1 MINVFQPSLGKE
13 ELERI
18 SQVFESNWIGR
29 GKLTIEFEEKFAEYI
44 GSTKEHLVTPIEI
57 KTRQCRLPALED
69 NTAIAVGRFQDP
81 HDHILKRL
89 FAHDPVGS
97 LLPVRHLIGI
107 ETVAATHIT
116 KAGGRFDHHLYR
128 RHCLLLPSYRL

>member
-44 GSTKEHLVTPIEI
+44 GSTKEHLVTAHCCSEGLFSSMHLCGILAM
-57 KTRQCRLPALED
+57 KLLFRL
-69 NTAIAVGRFQDP
+69 
-81 HDHILKRL
+81 
-89 FAHDPVGS
+89 
-97 LLPVRHLIGI
+97 
-107 ETVAATHIT
+107 
-116 KAGGRFDHHLYR
+116 
-128 RHCLLLPSYRL
+128 